1 MSSFLVN
8 VSRRYNASSA
18 GLKKLVGLD
27 LRWDRRLTQFPYPM
41 EKAIPISSGMH
52 RCVTTL
58 LNLNKHGAK
67 NGNTRPE

>member
-1 MSSFLVN
+1 MDSFLVD

-41 EKAIPISSGMH
+41 EKAISYQFRNASL
-52 RCVTTL
+52 RNDTS
-58 LNLNKHGAK
+58 
-67 NGNTRPE
+67 